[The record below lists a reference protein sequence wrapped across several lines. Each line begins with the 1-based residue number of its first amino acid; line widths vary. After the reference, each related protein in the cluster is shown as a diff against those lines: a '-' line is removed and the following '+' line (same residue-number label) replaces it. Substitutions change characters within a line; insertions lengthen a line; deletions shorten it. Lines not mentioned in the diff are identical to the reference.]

1 MQEYIDAY
9 MRMQGRIH
17 IFLSRVP
24 VVGEPLARALSWFM
38 AIFPWLGGVRRTNS
52 IAETKQ
58 HLVDSG
64 EQMGFP
70 FQFSEIEGNEFILE
84 LPHCPYGFTSDEHQ
98 RACDT
103 AMDMDRILLRRC
115 GAELTITE
123 TIPEGHGRCQMR
135 IRQG

>member
-17 IFLSRVP
+17 ILLCRVP

-38 AIFPWLGGVRRTNS
+38 AIFPWLGGVRKTNS

-58 HLVDSG
+58 HLVNSG

-70 FQFSEIEGNEFILE
+70 FQFSEIEGNEFILD
-84 LPHCPYGFTSDEHQ
+84 LPYCPYGFTSSEHQ
-98 RACDT
+98 RPCDT

-115 GAELTITE
+115 GAELTISE
-123 TIPEGHGRCQMR
+123 TIPEGAGRCRMR
-135 IRQG
+135 IRQD